1 MEEFGAW
8 LAAAEL
14 STGVQLPWGHVSGA
28 LARAHREQEAVSLAG
43 SGSGSGSTPGQSPG
57 RPSRP
62 RPQDSGALPVPR
74 ESPWQR
80 TPGPGL
86 GGRRP
91 AQLPPPRLRWRAVP
105 TRLRP
110 KSAGGSSR
118 TSSPLLNNSSSAPG
132 DRRELRRPGPRCL
145 PLPQVNTAPRAPRS
159 FPRSTAPRAPG
170 SRPQG

>member
-1 MEEFGAW
+1 MSQAG
-8 LAAAEL
+8 
-14 STGVQLPWGHVSGA
+14 
-28 LARAHREQEAVSLAG
+28 RG
-43 SGSGSGSTPGQSPG
+43 SGSASTPGQSPG
-57 RPSRP
+57 RPRRP

-105 TRLRP
+105 THPRP
-110 KSAGGSSR
+110 RSAGRSSR

-145 PLPQVNTAPRAPRS
+145 PLPQVNPAPHAPSRAP
-159 FPRSTAPRAPG
+159 PLPGLLAPG
-170 SRPQG
+170 LRAAVLISKMYYCTLSTDSGARLPGFES